1 MTRFTPP
8 SKLPWVIGLFAV
20 AAPLAALVAAS
31 FRAYKRSW
39 PADALLDLFGMVL
52 IAAVVSFLLVAEVMR
67 QRKSE
72 ISESGFFVTEW
83 GLTRRFPFIV
93 NVQRKYQWS
102 DVEDIGRSGY
112 TLLFKTR
119 TGSKKINL
127 FVFDKPED
135 VAEFAVERWRSQR
148 PVSL

>member
-1 MTRFTPP
+1 MARFYPP
-8 SKLPWVIGLFAV
+8 SKFPLVISLFAV
-20 AAPLAALVAAS
+20 AAPLAALLAAA
-31 FRAYKRSW
+31 FRAYKRAW
-39 PADALLDLFGMVL
+39 PADALLDLFGVVL
-52 IAAVVSFLLVAEVMR
+52 IAVVVSFLLVAEVMR

-72 ISESGFFVTEW
+72 VSESGFVVAEW
-83 GLTRRFPFIV
+83 SLTRRFPFILT
-93 NVQRKYQWS
+93 VQRVYQWS

-135 VAEFAVERWRSQR
+135 VAVFAIEQWRSQR
-148 PVSL
+148 PVSF